1 MISFHPGI
9 QALRKAFGRPWPDLE
24 AAATDRWTIA
34 PAVRRHVAPARFLPG
49 QLDRVRGVDFGSRD
63 EIVAS
68 LRGGFDCT
76 ESETLGFR
84 LRNVELADGVLYAPG
99 AVRHLRRRRRRS
111 PIHHTPTEVTRG
123 ALYESWVGNR
133 WFGNWLLDDC
143 LTYRLA
149 ERFGTPVTT
158 TPRGAG
164 HMARYERLLGIDPKR
179 VDSVRFDELIIFG
192 DMPHNHGKARR
203 ADQLRTRLT
212 GAVRPEPHPGV
223 FLLRGEY
230 GERRVLRN
238 ERAIAETLRRE
249 RGFRILDPMNATV
262 DELIAACAG
271 AQVVAGVEGSQLV
284 HGLMVMPR
292 DAVLFVIQPPDRVLS
307 VLKMT
312 TDRQGQVFAFVIGE
326 GSTDGFTARWDEID
340 RTLDMALS

>member
-1 MISFHPGI
+1 LISFHPGI

-63 EIVAS
+63 EVVAS

-76 ESETLGFR
+76 ESETLGFH
-84 LRNVELADGVLYAPG
+84 LRDIELVDGVLYAPG
-99 AVRHLRRRRRRS
+99 AIRHLRGRRRRS
-111 PIHHTPTEVTRG
+111 PIHRTPTEVTRG

-149 ERFGTPVTT
+149 ERFGMPVTT
-158 TPRGAG
+158 APRAAG
-164 HMARYERLLGIDPKR
+164 HMARYERLLGIAPRR
-179 VDSVRFDELIIFG
+179 VDAVRFEELIIFG
-192 DMPHNHGKARR
+192 DLSHNQHKAAR

-212 GAVRPEPHPGV
+212 GASRPEPHAGV
-223 FLLRGEY
+223 FLLRGEH
-230 GERRVLRN
+230 GQRRVLRN
-238 ERAIAETLRRE
+238 EQAIAETLRRD
-249 RGFRILDPMNATV
+249 RGFRIMDPMASTA

-271 AQVVAGVEGSQLV
+271 AQVIAGVEGSHLV
-284 HGLMVMPR
+284 HGIMVMPPG
-292 DAVLFVIQPPDRVLS
+292 AVLFVIQPPGRVLS

-326 GSTDGFTARWDEID
+326 GPTDDFTARWDEID